1 MVSTTDNTNA
11 ASFTTV
17 GTWTLSLSEAG
28 YNSTPYTVDLSA
40 YSGMGY
46 IAIRHFDCYDQWFL
60 AVDNITIVEGAI
72 DDGSASGTFNYGT
85 SCTVT
90 ATPNADYHFVNW
102 TENGTAVSTEASYT
116 FTVTSGRDLVANF
129 SAQQPS
135 LVGDVNEDGVISI
148 DDVSVLLSHILGNI
162 SLTEQALINA
172 DVNGDGV
179 ISIDDVST
187 LLNMSMNK

>member
-1 MVSTTDNTNA
+1 
-11 ASFTTV
+11 
-17 GTWTLSLSEAG
+17 
-28 YNSTPYTVDLSA
+28 
-40 YSGMGY
+40 
-46 IAIRHFDCYDQWFL
+46 
-60 AVDNITIVEGAI
+60 
-72 DDGSASGTFNYGT
+72 
-85 SCTVT
+85 
-90 ATPNADYHFVNW
+90 VNW

-135 LVGDVNEDGVISI
+135 LVGDVNEDGVVSI
-148 DDVSVLLSHILGNI
+148 DDVSVLLSHVLGNT
-162 SLTEQALINA
+162 SLTGQSLINA